1 MARPDRSEL
10 EALAEATER
19 AIAAHLHARNMVMLE
34 AVISCLLDVMDADG
48 VAAVLREHADQIE
61 AFG

>member
-19 AIAAHLHARNMVMLE
+19 AIAAHINARNNLMLE
-34 AVISCLLDVMDADG
+34 AVISSMLDVHDPEG